1 MEPVPSVEQHSRGV
15 HVLLARG
22 ETAAVGALVRVRQAQ
37 PLFTLEQLAGAVCAG
52 DRRAWM
58 SLQHAILPRIAAILR
73 AHRGMRSRGLHLQ
86 IDDLQEV
93 TTTTLERLSRDDFR
107 NLRRYVAQLERPT
120 QSVQSFESWL
130 FGAIDF
136 TVRDHLR
143 RRYGRAPKAE
153 RELALGRPPSK
164 RDLNT
169 NAEGLCEQHGQ
180 KARAHTLSM
189 TKDLTAA
196 QIFAYASA
204 RFAAPE
210 LLALRM
216 HYVQD
221 CDFGEIAQALQLS
234 SAKDAE
240 RLIRRLN
247 ARLRHRFDVS
257 ETEDRPRS
265 A

>member
-1 MEPVPSVEQHSRGV
+1 MEPVSSVEQHSRGV
-15 HVLLARG
+15 HVLLARA
-22 ETAAVGALVRVRQAQ
+22 ETAAVGAQVSEPEAP
-37 PLFTLEQLAGAVCAG
+37 PLFTLEQLVCAVCAG
-52 DRRAWM
+52 DRSSWL
-58 SLQHAILPRIAAILR
+58 SLQRAILPRIAAILR
-73 AHRGMRSRGLHLQ
+73 AHRGMRSRGLHLR

-107 NLRRYVAQLERPT
+107 NLRRYVAQLARPT

-143 RRYGRAPKAE
+143 RRYGRAPKTQ
-153 RELALGRPPSK
+153 RELCSSIASK

-180 KARAHTLSM
+180 KARAPTLSI

-204 RFAAPE
+204 RFTAPE
-210 LLALRM
+210 ILALRL

-221 CDFGEIAQALQLS
+221 CDFSEIAEVLQLA

-257 ETEDRPRS
+257 ETDSSPS
-265 A
+265 